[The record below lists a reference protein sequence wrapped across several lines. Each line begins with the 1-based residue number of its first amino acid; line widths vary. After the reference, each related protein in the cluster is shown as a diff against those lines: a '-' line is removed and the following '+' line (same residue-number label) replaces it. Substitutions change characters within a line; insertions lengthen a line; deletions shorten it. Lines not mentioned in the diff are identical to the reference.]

1 MSKRK
6 RVVLSLGDKMK
17 IIEGIKNGESG
28 SKLAQI
34 YGVGVSTIS
43 DIKKNSASLMKFT
56 YALEKED
63 GSSQRKV
70 MKKPKNEILENAV
83 FTWFLQKRACG
94 QRISGPLLCEKA
106 LDFNKCLVVILLS
119 KRAVDEYD
127 LDFLNAD
134 ETGLNWKALP
144 SRSLSSRR
152 ENAAPGHKVSK
163 DRVTVMVCVNARGTH
178 RLPLLLIVEVWNAV
192 ESQTLKRAWNKL
204 LKLSP
209 SANPVMNPQ
218 EDYFEEITEAVKILS
233 IGEVCDEENI
243 KEWLDCDKIV
253 DDLNGC
259 ENAEKEETETKDERQ
274 GPSHAEA
281 FEALE
286 IAFKWFERQE
296 ESDSL
301 QLLQLMRIRDL
312 AALKR

>member
-119 KRAVDEYD
+119 KRAVD
-127 LDFLNAD
+127 
-134 ETGLNWKALP
+134 
-144 SRSLSSRR
+144 
-152 ENAAPGHKVSK
+152 
-163 DRVTVMVCVNARGTH
+163 
-178 RLPLLLIVEVWNAV
+178 VEVWNAV

-243 KEWLDCDKIV
+243 KEWLDCD
-253 DDLNGC
+253 
-259 ENAEKEETETKDERQ
+259 
-274 GPSHAEA
+274 S
-281 FEALE
+281 
-286 IAFKWFERQE
+286 
-296 ESDSL
+296 
-301 QLLQLMRIRDL
+301 
-312 AALKR
+312 